1 MRVEHTTYMEA
12 PPEVVWA
19 VTEDVE
25 RWPEWTPTVTSVRRE
40 GGDPFGL
47 GSVAWIK
54 QPLQPES
61 RWVVTDYQRG
71 RRFAWETRRAGLR
84 MTGAHELSA
93 EGTGTR
99 NRLSVDAEGPLAVLF
114 WPVLRLAMKRAL
126 ADENHG
132 LRVRCEQRAATHS
145 SQPDAP

>member
-1 MRVEHTTYMEA
+1 MRVEHTTYKEA

-40 GGDPFGL
+40 GGGPFGL

-61 RWVVTDYQRG
+61 RWVVTEFQRG

-84 MTGAHELSA
+84 MTGTHEVSA

-99 NRLSVDAEGPLAVLF
+99 NRLSVDAEGRLALLF

-126 ADENHG
+126 SDENDG
-132 LRVRCEQRAATHS
+132 LRVRCERTATHS